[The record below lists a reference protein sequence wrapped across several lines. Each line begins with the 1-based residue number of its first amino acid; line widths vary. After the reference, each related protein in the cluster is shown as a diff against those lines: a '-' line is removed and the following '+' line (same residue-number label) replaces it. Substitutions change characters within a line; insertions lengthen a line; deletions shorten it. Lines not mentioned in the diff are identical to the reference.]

1 VLAHS
6 AQESGARRCIGQWT
20 EENCVAMLMRYEAS
34 HKLSEYGRAIAGAKG
49 RIAYGLRE
57 VGADDP
63 GEPQADGS
71 EAETINAH
79 GDDANEP
86 ACAAKYEHAGITVR
100 AVVVPPYSAPVVCMV
115 DRRCEYLDKPIP
127 LRLKVRRG
135 GEGVETFAGERRVV
149 ARAIGRGNR

>member
-1 VLAHS
+1 MIM
-6 AQESGARRCIGQWT
+6 C
-20 EENCVAMLMRYEAS
+20 YEAADN
-34 HKLSEYGRAIAGAKG
+34 LSEYGRAVAGAKG

-63 GEPQADGS
+63 GEPQGDGS

-86 ACAAKYEHAGITVR
+86 ACAAKCEHAGITVR

-115 DRRCEYLDKPIP
+115 DRRCECLDKPIP

-135 GEGVETFAGERRVV
+135 GDGVGTFAGERRLV
-149 ARAIGRGNR
+149 ARAIRSGNR